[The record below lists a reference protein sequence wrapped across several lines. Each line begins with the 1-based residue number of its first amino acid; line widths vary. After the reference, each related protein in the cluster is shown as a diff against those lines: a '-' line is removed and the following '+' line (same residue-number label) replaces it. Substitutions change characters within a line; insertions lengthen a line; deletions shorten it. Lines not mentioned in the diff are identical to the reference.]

1 MFDGPAAPKAS
12 PHHHRPSE
20 VSKAP
25 SPGRIETDIDLCP
38 ACVLNAG
45 LGHQPT
51 SPTHHAPPT
60 TSSRGIEPH
69 IRSIHHIV
77 RGFPPPAPVPRVM
90 AEKWLRMLP
99 SYHHHHPSQSS
110 LHHNESHLS
119 GLPIAPMA
127 YHSNIACEN
136 DGVRCLE
143 ARWRGVGDGGWGV
156 GGCAYPTSVGCVDHT
171 VYSTQYT
178 HPTSPICFPRQT

>member
-1 MFDGPAAPKAS
+1 MCCWYWHHHHFSAPPCGSTGVFDCPAAPSAS
-12 PHHHRPSE
+12 PHHPIPST

-25 SPGRIETDIDLCP
+25 SPTAIPAVWKRIWTSAP
-38 ACVLNAG
+38 PPCVLG
-45 LGHQPT
+45 LVGHHPT

-110 LHHNESHLS
+110 LHHDESHLS

-156 GGCAYPTSVGCVDHT
+156 DGGGGV
-171 VYSTQYT
+171 
-178 HPTSPICFPRQT
+178 